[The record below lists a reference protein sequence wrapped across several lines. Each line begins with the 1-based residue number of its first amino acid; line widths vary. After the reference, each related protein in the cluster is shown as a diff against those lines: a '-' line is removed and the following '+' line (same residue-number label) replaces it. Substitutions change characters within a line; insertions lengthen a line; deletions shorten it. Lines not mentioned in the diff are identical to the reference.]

1 MGTVKLN
8 NDVRTSVRGE
18 LGSSPRIL
26 LWTTQNRPILPQF
39 PDWGS
44 GIFWGSGMSGV
55 FFWGSGVSP
64 QRGVAFSW
72 SEWRFRRREWRYG
85 RVNATPQNPCAARK
99 SGISGMS
106 GVLFGALSALP
117 DPVTRPFSGFV
128 TRSST

>member
-26 LWTTQNRPILPQF
+26 LWTTQNRPTLPQR
-39 PDWGS
+39 PGWGS

-85 RVNATPQNPCAARK
+85 RENAAHATPPEKRHSRRRNTLAGENRK
-99 SGISGMS
+99 Y
-106 GVLFGALSALP
+106 
-117 DPVTRPFSGFV
+117 
-128 TRSST
+128 